1 MNRSDLVPEG
11 IYWRNYTDNA
21 GNNYQSY
28 IFAKIIDNDKLLY
41 RIIKKKKKTG
51 DKYWMMKARES
62 TFENF
67 LNQVERRITDLS
79 ELDMVWSSIRSS
91 ML

>member
-21 GNNYQSY
+21 GNNFQSY

-41 RIIKKKKKTG
+41 RVIKKKG
-51 DKYWMMKARES
+51 DKYWMMRTRES
-62 TFENF
+62 SYENF
-67 LNQVERRITDLS
+67 LNQVERRITDSS
-79 ELDMVWSSIRSS
+79 ELDMIWGSIRSER
-91 ML
+91 L